1 MTYFKLNPAR
11 RDLVSL
17 FDVMDNVLGG
27 KDMFELSRTHKTIT
41 PAVNV
46 KETTEG
52 YTLELIAPGIAKED
66 IKVEVDKNVLT
77 ISYTEQKQE
86 QKDETSD
93 KYLRKEFGYR
103 SFKRSFTLPELA
115 NKEDI
120 TASYANGVLS
130 LHIAKK
136 EVEAPKTIEIA

>member
-1 MTYFKLNPAR
+1 MTYFKLNPAK

-17 FDVMDNVLGG
+17 FDVMDSVLGG
-27 KDMFELSRTHKTIT
+27 KDMFELSKPHKTIT

-46 KETTEG
+46 KETTES
-52 YTLELIAPGIAKED
+52 YTLELVAPGIAKED
-66 IKVEVDKNVLT
+66 IKVEVDKNILT
-77 ISYTEQKQE
+77 ISYTEQKE
-86 QKDETSD
+86 ETSD

-120 TASYANGVLS
+120 TAGYANGVLS

-136 EVEAPKTIEIA
+136 EVEAPKVIEVA

>member
-11 RDLVSL
+11 RDLASL

-27 KDMFELSRTHKTIT
+27 KDMFELSRSHKTIT

-46 KETTEG
+46 KETAEG
-52 YTLELIAPGIAKED
+52 YTLELVAPGIAKED

-77 ISYTEQKQE
+77 ISYTEQE
-86 QKDETSD
+86 QKEETSD

-130 LHIAKK
+130 LHITKK
-136 EVEAPKTIEIA
+136 EVEAPKLIEIV

>member
-11 RDLVSL
+11 RDLVNL
-17 FDVMDNVLGG
+17 FDVMDSVLGG
-27 KDMFELSRTHKTIT
+27 KDMFELSRNQKTIT

-46 KETTEG
+46 KETKEG
-52 YTLELIAPGIAKED
+52 YTLELVAPGIAKED
-66 IKVEVDKNVLT
+66 LRIEVVKNLLT
-77 ISYTEQKQE
+77 ISYEEQEEKE
-86 QKDETSD
+86 ETSD

-120 TASYANGVLS
+120 TASYAHGVLS
-130 LHIAKK
+130 LYIAKK
-136 EVEAPKTIEIA
+136 EVEAPKLIEVA

>member
-11 RDLVSL
+11 RDLVNL
-17 FDVMDNVLGG
+17 FDVMDNVLSG
-27 KDMFELSRTHKTIT
+27 KDMFELSKPHKTIT

-46 KETTEG
+46 KETKEG
-52 YTLELIAPGIAKED
+52 YTLELVAPGIAKED

-77 ISYTEQKQE
+77 ISYTEQE
-86 QKDETSD
+86 QKEETSD

-120 TASYANGVLS
+120 AASYANGVLS

-136 EVEAPKTIEIA
+136 EVEAPKLIEIA